1 MEGIEEKI
9 KKTELTLEDV
19 ETAIAILKIFLQ
31 RMAEAESL
39 LMRLARYRTQTSSVM
54 KTSYGM
60 EDIIQMALE
69 MERRKKGEEKE
80 ETKPEELSEED
91 IAKYKEVLRRV
102 RGDNNIK

>member
-1 MEGIEEKI
+1 MERIDEKV

-19 ETAIAILKIFLQ
+19 ETAIAVLRVFLN

-39 LMRLARYRTQTSSVM
+39 LMKLAQYRRTYPTSM
-54 KTSYGM
+54 RTSYGM

-69 MERRKKGEEKE
+69 MEKRKEAEKKE
-80 ETKPEELSEED
+80 ETKPEQVSDED